1 MDNID
6 KKFFGAR
13 LKEIR
18 KSKGLTQEK
27 MSEITGIELSNYSK
41 IETGRVSPSLSSLQ
55 KIIEFAEI
63 EPNELFNYTHL
74 DTEQNLDNKIKA
86 MYETFS
92 LKQKRQLYKIMR
104 SLEEF

>member
-1 MDNID
+1 
-6 KKFFGAR
+6 
-13 LKEIR
+13 
-18 KSKGLTQEK
+18 

-63 EPNELFNYTHL
+63 EPNELFNFAHL

-86 MYETFS
+86 IYDSFT

-104 SLEEF
+104 SLQEF